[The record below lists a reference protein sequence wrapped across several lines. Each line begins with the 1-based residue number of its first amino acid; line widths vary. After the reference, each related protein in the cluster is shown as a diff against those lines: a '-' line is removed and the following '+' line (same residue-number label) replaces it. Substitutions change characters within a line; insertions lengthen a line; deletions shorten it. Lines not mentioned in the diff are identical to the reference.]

1 MSPPGRGKILVVDDE
16 PAMREVLRAR
26 LEEWGYEVVD
36 AGSAAEATARAHECS
51 PNLILADV
59 VLPDATGL
67 ELLQAL
73 QSDDLERPVVLMTAH
88 GTIDLAVDAMKAGAS
103 DFLTK
108 PLDYRNLGA
117 VLACAERELE
127 ERRRIRTL
135 QAEGEGEL
143 RSMVGASRA
152 MKAVRARIQLL
163 AAAET
168 TVLVCGESGTGKEL
182 VAAAI
187 HESGRRREGPFV
199 AVNTAAIPSELLES
213 EIFGHEAGAFTG
225 ARELRRGCFEQAH
238 GGTLLLD
245 EIGEMPMALQP
256 KILRVLED
264 GVVRR
269 VGGSRAIVTD
279 ARVIAS
285 TNRDPWTAVRE
296 GKLRED
302 LFHRLNV
309 FTIEIP
315 PLRHRLEDL
324 PLLAQ
329 HWLDRFREK
338 HSEGPRGFRD
348 ETLARMR
355 EYDWPGNVRELRNVV
370 ERAVVLGSGE
380 WVEPAHLPPY
390 VREPGL
396 ERPERIVVPP
406 GTSLEEAERLLI
418 LGTLDQ
424 TGNNKAETARRLGV
438 DVKTIRNKLRKYGF
452 V

>member
-1 MSPPGRGKILVVDDE
+1 VKTGPRTILVVDDE

-26 LEEWGYEVVD
+26 LEEWGYEVVV
-36 AGSAAEATARAHECS
+36 AGSAAEATARAAEVS
-51 PNLILADV
+51 PGLVLADV

-67 ELLQAL
+67 ELLEAL
-73 QSDDLERPVVLMTAH
+73 QADDLDRPVILMTAH
-88 GTIDLAVDAMKAGAS
+88 GTIDLAVDAMKAGAA

-117 VLACAERELE
+117 VLACAEREID
-127 ERRRIRTL
+127 ERRRTETL
-135 QAEGEGEL
+135 QAQGEAEL
-143 RSMVGASRA
+143 HSLVGASRA
-152 MKAVRARIQLL
+152 MKMVRARIQLL

-168 TVLVCGESGTGKEL
+168 TVLVTGESGTGKEL

-187 HESGRRREGPFV
+187 HDSGPRREGPFV

-225 ARELRRGCFEQAH
+225 ARELRRGCFEEAH

-245 EIGEMPMALQP
+245 EIGEMPIALQP

-264 GVVRR
+264 GMVRR
-269 VGGSRAIVTD
+269 VGGSESIATD
-279 ARVIAS
+279 VRVIAS

-309 FTIEIP
+309 FTIDLP
-315 PLRHRLEDL
+315 PLRRRLEDL

-329 HWLDRFREK
+329 HWLDHFRQK
-338 HSEGPRGFRD
+338 HGEGPGGFRD
-348 ETLARMR
+348 ETLAIMR
-355 EYDWPGNVRELRNVV
+355 EYGWPGNVRELRNVV
-370 ERAVVLGSGE
+370 ERAVVLGSGD

-406 GTSLEEAERLLI
+406 GASLEEAERLLI
-418 LGTLDQ
+418 LGTLGQ
-424 TGNNKAETARRLGV
+424 TGNNKAEAARRLGV
-438 DVKTIRNKLRKYGF
+438 DVKTIRNKLRRYGF
-452 V
+452 A